1 MRSHQRIWKTMERK
15 RINLLGATGSI
26 GTQVQ
31 SVCELHPEI
40 TINGAAAA
48 KDYKGLAAC
57 ARKFNVRTACIADES
72 MYSAL
77 KTELADTSVTV
88 KAGMEAVCEL
98 AADNDADMTVNSVV
112 GSAGLLPTEAAIKA
126 KIPVALANKET
137 LVAGGAY
144 IMGLAKS
151 NDVPILPIDSEHSA
165 IFQSLMA
172 SNRPKEEL
180 KKIILTASGGPF
192 YGRTRAELE
201 NVTVSQALAHPNWS
215 MGNKITIDSATMMNK
230 GFELIEA
237 CHLFGVTPDKV
248 EIVIH
253 RQSIV
258 HSAVEFTDNAVIA
271 QMGVPDM
278 TVPIQLAITYPERY
292 PSTAKPLSLTDI
304 GTLTFAK
311 PDSEVFTPLAA
322 AYRAALCPENTSGA
336 IINAANEILVH
347 RFLSGEIPFIRIL
360 DGVASILDRIKP
372 RSSLSIEN
380 IIEADRETREITL
393 HE

>member
-1 MRSHQRIWKTMERK
+1 
-15 RINLLGATGSI
+15 
-26 GTQVQ
+26 
-31 SVCELHPEI
+31 
-40 TINGAAAA
+40 
-48 KDYKGLAAC
+48 
-57 ARKFNVRTACIADES
+57 
-72 MYSAL
+72 
-77 KTELADTSVTV
+77 
-88 KAGMEAVCEL
+88 
-98 AADNDADMTVNSVV
+98 
-112 GSAGLLPTEAAIKA
+112 
-126 KIPVALANKET
+126 
-137 LVAGGAY
+137 
-144 IMGLAKS
+144 
-151 NDVPILPIDSEHSA
+151 
-165 IFQSLMA
+165 
-172 SNRPKEEL
+172 
-180 KKIILTASGGPF
+180 
-192 YGRTRAELE
+192 
-201 NVTVSQALAHPNWS
+201 
-215 MGNKITIDSATMMNK
+215 MMNK

-336 IINAANEILVH
+336 IINAANEVLVH

-360 DGVASILDRIKP
+360 DGVASVLDRIKP